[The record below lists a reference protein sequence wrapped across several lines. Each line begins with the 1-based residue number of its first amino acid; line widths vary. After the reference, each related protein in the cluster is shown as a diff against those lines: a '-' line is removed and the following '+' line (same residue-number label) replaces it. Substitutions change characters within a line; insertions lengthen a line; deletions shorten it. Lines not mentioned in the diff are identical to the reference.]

1 MKISEVNMDLIN
13 VFVNGK
19 KIELAS
25 GTSLL
30 VYLDSNG
37 LMNQKAFAVAL
48 NQEIVQKEDY
58 QIITPKDYSD
68 PIIYAEKSKFYEKR
82 HFSAAIARD
91 DNLLPV

>member
-1 MKISEVNMDLIN
+1 MKISEVDMDLIN

-30 VYLDSNG
+30 LYLDSNG

-48 NQEIVQKEDY
+48 NQEIVQKDDY
-58 QIITPKDYSD
+58 VLKILSEGDRVEIVK
-68 PIIYAEKSKFYEKR
+68 
-82 HFSAAIARD
+82 AIGGG
-91 DNLLPV
+91 

>member
-1 MKISEVNMDLIN
+1 MKISEVDMDLIN

-58 QIITPKDYSD
+58 VLKILSEGDRVEIVK
-68 PIIYAEKSKFYEKR
+68 
-82 HFSAAIARD
+82 AIGGG
-91 DNLLPV
+91 

>member
-1 MKISEVNMDLIN
+1 MDLIN

-30 VYLDSNG
+30 LYLDSNG

-48 NQEIVQKEDY
+48 NQEIVQKDDY
-58 QIITPKDYSD
+58 VLKILSEGDRVEIVK
-68 PIIYAEKSKFYEKR
+68 
-82 HFSAAIARD
+82 AIGGG
-91 DNLLPV
+91 

>member
-1 MKISEVNMDLIN
+1 MKISEVDMDLIN

-48 NQEIVQKEDY
+48 NQEIVQKDDY
-58 QIITPKDYSD
+58 VLKILSEGDRVEIVK
-68 PIIYAEKSKFYEKR
+68 
-82 HFSAAIARD
+82 AIGGG
-91 DNLLPV
+91 